1 MNRWPAFNLYPLLP
15 LSLRFFFTQVDLETT
30 PPPALTNWKNCY
42 LAFLNLS
49 RLISNRKRTWSCGI
63 ITLTSVKSLVLT
75 RHCQG
80 TFSHFSLVLISLMS
94 PVLGISPWS
103 VFSLQFVSNSGFK
116 ALKWILILETALGK
130 HIISSFE
137 TQNNINFPSIL
148 SSLLCQQLERAF
160 NSKHIKECIAKLLYN
175 CSQTHAL
182 FQINGKILKDKKN
195 AFYSFALGQWSPVYF
210 SIHNGTQ

>member
-15 LSLRFFFTQVDLETT
+15 LALRFFFTQVDLETT

-49 RLISNRKRTWSCGI
+49 LLISNRKRTWSCGI
-63 ITLTSVKSLVLT
+63 ITLTSVKSLVHT

-80 TFSHFSLVLISLMS
+80 TFSHFSLVLISPMS

-103 VFSLQFVSNSGFK
+103 VFWLQFLSNSGFK

-148 SSLLCQQLERAF
+148 SSLLCQQLERVPSIQSILR
-160 NSKHIKECIAKLLYN
+160 NVLPN
-175 CSQTHAL
+175 CSIIVL
-182 FQINGKILKDKKN
+182 RRM
-195 AFYSFALGQWSPVYF
+195 PYF
-210 SIHNGTQ
+210 K